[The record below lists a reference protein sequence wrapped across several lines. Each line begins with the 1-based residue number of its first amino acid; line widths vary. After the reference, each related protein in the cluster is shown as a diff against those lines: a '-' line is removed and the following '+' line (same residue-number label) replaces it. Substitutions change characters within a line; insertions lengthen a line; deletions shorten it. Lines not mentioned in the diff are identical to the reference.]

1 MTEEDLD
8 TNFDILNLADRQLA
22 RRLYTANN
30 LDHAQRLL
38 TVKNNVAQ
46 MDYGERLRVIR
57 HEERML
63 SKDMRVEKKALLRR
77 LDEFS
82 EKLRRSGNKSTRSF
96 PPLQANRHQQWIRS
110 LQENE
115 RPYQTTRLPQVKM
128 SSKRDL
134 TMTGVKIRG
143 AKNAAEEK
151 YHEDMY
157 RKTTTTAKPTNQ
169 PMDLHATRTN
179 HVRSVNSF
187 TSQTRQDSTNSKSSL
202 PDISHQIT
210 SRHPQ
215 LRRGSV
221 VVSQDKAQSFP
232 ALLGDSEGSLSQS
245 KRSFSDLL
253 NVQKL
258 PPLEKPGGDQSVR
271 LEGVRGYTNR
281 LMKKISNVLYTSREP
296 EEGGEER
303 SGRRPLHLPP
313 VGPGTEL
320 IRAHKARKLHVWLGV
335 DSAYDLFLMRQQHL
349 HGGSYRCQEGEETE
363 QENGDDELLSH
374 NDAYGSDTLSEDEE
388 IQKVYGVDVEE
399 DEQGPD
405 GNDPVTDW
413 SDDVDGTKE
422 PQAEREVQRQ
432 LHVGNE
438 QEEETAD

>member
-22 RRLYTANN
+22 RRLYTASN

-110 LQENE
+110 LQEDE
-115 RPYQTTRLPQVKM
+115 RPHQTTRLPQVKM

-134 TMTGVKIRG
+134 KMTGVKIRG

-151 YHEDMY
+151 YPEDMY
-157 RKTTTTAKPTNQ
+157 RKTTTTAKPKNQ

-179 HVRSVNSF
+179 PVRSVNSF
-187 TSQTRQDSTNSKSSL
+187 TSQTRRDSTNSKSSL
-202 PDISHQIT
+202 PDISRQVT

-221 VVSQDKAQSFP
+221 VVSQDRAQSFP
-232 ALLGDSEGSLSQS
+232 DLLGDSEGSLSQS

-271 LEGVRGYTNR
+271 LEGMVGYTNR
-281 LMKKISNVLYTSREP
+281 LMKKISNVLYTSRE
-296 EEGGEER
+296 EGEEER
-303 SGRRPLHLPP
+303 PGRRPLHLPP

-320 IRAHKARKLHVWLGV
+320 VRAHKARKLHVWLGV

-349 HGGSYRCQEGEETE
+349 HGGSYRCLEGEETE
-363 QENGDDELLSH
+363 QENSDDELLSD
-374 NDAYGSDTLSEDEE
+374 NDAYSSDTLSEE
-388 IQKVYGVDVEE
+388 IQKVCGVEE
-399 DEQGPD
+399 DEKGHN
-405 GNDPVTDW
+405 GNDPVTYG
-413 SDDVDGTKE
+413 SDDVDGTRE
-422 PQAEREVQRQ
+422 PQTERVVQGQ

-438 QEEETAD
+438 QEKETAD